1 MKKLQLKL
9 SSFSPI
15 AVTKPAV
22 SNTIKKKTTNSSS
35 DLPDFEAESAKLIQ
49 EMRSNEKED
58 RLLRIKN
65 LDLKPNKIAEPLKT
79 LSGR

>member
-1 MKKLQLKL
+1 M
-9 SSFSPI
+9 S
-15 AVTKPAV
+15 TKPAAK
-22 SNTIKKKTTNSSS
+22 NTNQKKTKDITS

-65 LDLKPNKIAEPLKT
+65 LDLKPTKMAEPTKT
-79 LSGR
+79 MSGR